1 VDRIV
6 LEELLGDGL
15 SLAEIGRRCG
25 RHESTV
31 AYWVA
36 KYGLEAAN
44 RRKYARRPAPS
55 PTLLES
61 LVDVGLSTTQI
72 AERIGVSR
80 TTVRQWLREYGL
92 STQWAERR
100 QALAA
105 GQDSAVLRCRRH
117 GLSTFKRRAK
127 GGYLCTKCRSEAV
140 TRRRRKIKRILV
152 AEAGGRCAVCG
163 YDRCVSALEFHHRD
177 PSEKRF
183 TLSQRGV
190 TRSLEKAR
198 EEARKCV
205 LLCGNCHAEVEAG
218 LVAVAQF
225 EAAP

>member
-1 VDRIV
+1 MDRIL
-6 LEELLGDGL
+6 LEELLGEGM
-15 SLAEIGRRCG
+15 SLAEIGRRHG

-31 AYWVA
+31 AYWVV
-36 KYGLEAAN
+36 KHGLEAAG
-44 RRKYARRPAPS
+44 RQKHAPRGAPS
-55 PTLLES
+55 ATLLES
-61 LVDVGLSTTQI
+61 LVETGLSTQQI
-72 AERIGVSR
+72 AEQLGVTR
-80 TTVRQWLREYGL
+80 TTVRKWLCEYGL
-92 STQWAERR
+92 RTQWSQRR

-105 GQDSAVLRCRRH
+105 GEDSLVLHCRRH

-152 AEAGGRCAVCG
+152 AEAGGRCALCG
-163 YDRCVSALEFHHRD
+163 YERCMAALEFHHRD
-177 PSEKRF
+177 PSQKRF

-198 EEARKCV
+198 EEATKCV

-218 LVAVAQF
+218 LVAVA
-225 EAAP
+225 